1 MTMNKNIINLLK
13 SILLILGL
21 LLISSIIIN
30 ILYYFDII
38 NNNFIKYLKMILS
51 IISFFIGGIYIGRKS
66 ISKGYIN
73 GLKLSLIIV
82 IISLILGVIFNNLKL
97 SRIIYYILTTI
108 SITFGSMI
116 GINKKES

>member
-13 SILLILGL
+13 SVLLILGL
-21 LLISSIIIN
+21 LLISSLIIN
-30 ILYYFDII
+30 ILYYFDVI

-51 IISFFIGGIYIGRKS
+51 IISFFIGGIYIGKKS
-66 ISKGYIN
+66 LSKGYIN

-82 IISLILGVIFNNLKL
+82 IISLLFSIIFNNLKV

>member
-13 SILLILGL
+13 SLLLILGL
-21 LLISSIIIN
+21 LLISSLMIN
-30 ILYYFDII
+30 ILYYFDLI
-38 NNNFIKYLKMILS
+38 NNNTIKYIKMILS
-51 IISFFIGGIYIGRKS
+51 VISFFIGGIYIGKKS
-66 ISKGYIN
+66 LSKGYIN
-73 GLKLSLIIV
+73 GLKLSLIT
-82 IISLILGVIFNNLKL
+82 IIILLLLSILFNNINV